1 VVKDKELDEIRKG
14 KMERL
19 AREAARGGKAKVIVY
34 STSRCP
40 YCQMAKQYLDG
51 KKVGYE
57 EVDVGADPAKAREMV
72 EKSGQMG
79 VPVLDINGRIIVG
92 FDRQAMDEALSSG

>member
-1 VVKDKELDEIRKG
+1 MVRDKELEEIRKR
-14 KMERL
+14 KMEKL
-19 AREAARGGKAKVIVY
+19 ARQAGRRGKAKVIVY

-40 YCQMAKQYLDG
+40 YCRMAKQYLEG
-51 KKVGYE
+51 KRVEYE
-57 EVDVGADPAKAREMV
+57 EVDVGADPARAREMV

-92 FDRQAMDEALSSG
+92 FDRQAIDEALSAG